1 MNTPPVTV
9 IIVAYNSGDFLQ
21 ACVNALAAQAFG
33 SFQAVI
39 ADNASTDGATI
50 RLNLP
55 ADRFSVR
62 MMGENLGFA
71 AANNR
76 VARDT
81 ESELIALLNPD
92 TIPEPGWLGALVE
105 AAQHHPEAASF
116 GSVQVRLDNPD
127 IFDGVG
133 DVWHVAGI
141 AWRALEGRPRFPI
154 ADGEIMGPC
163 AAGALYRRHD
173 FLEIGGFDERYF
185 CYCEDIDLALRL
197 QLAGRASRRVAGAVL
212 RHAGSG
218 TTGRFSD
225 FSLFHGHRNRVW
237 TFLKKTPEL
246 WLWLLSPV
254 HVAANVW
261 LLWRYRRQPGATRTV
276 ARAYRAAWSG
286 RSPFLAEGRAVSSGA
301 YARATRCMAFTPGAA
316 FRRSDIRVRSAR

>member
-9 IIVAYNSGDFLQ
+9 IIIAYNSGDFLQ

-50 RLNLP
+50 RLSLP
-55 ADRFSVR
+55 DDRFSVR

-92 TIPEPGWLGALVE
+92 TIPEPGWLGALVD
-105 AAQHHPEAASF
+105 AAERHPEAASF
-116 GSVQVRLDNPD
+116 GSVQVRLDDPD

-141 AWRALEGRPRFPI
+141 AWRALEGRPRIPI
-154 ADGEIMGPC
+154 ADAEILGPC
-163 AAGALYRRHD
+163 AAGALYRKQD
-173 FLEIGGFDERYF
+173 FLDTGGFDERYF

-197 QLAGRASRRVAGAVL
+197 QLAGRSSRRVSGAIL

-218 TTGRFSD
+218 TTGRVSEFT
-225 FSLFHGHRNRVW
+225 LFHGHRNRIW
-237 TFLKKTPEL
+237 TFLKNTPGGWL
-246 WLWLLSPV
+246 WLWAPYHL
-254 HVAANVW
+254 AANAW
-261 LLWRYRRQPGATRTV
+261 LLWRYRSLGV
-276 ARAYRAAWSG
+276 SGILWSAYVAAWRG
-286 RSPFLAEGRAVSSGA
+286 RGPFLAERRQAKDRGA
-301 YARATRCMAFTPGAA
+301 YRRALRLMAFNPLSASRRVAVPPG
-316 FRRSDIRVRSAR
+316 